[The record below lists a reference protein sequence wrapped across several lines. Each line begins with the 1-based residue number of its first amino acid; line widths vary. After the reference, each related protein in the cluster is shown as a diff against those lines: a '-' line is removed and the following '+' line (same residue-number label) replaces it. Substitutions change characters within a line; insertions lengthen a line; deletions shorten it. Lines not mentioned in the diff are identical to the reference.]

1 MAAGHPPVGLEGTSP
16 PRAPEP
22 GGTGADP
29 RGVGPDDAFP
39 SFGARRDHGARA
51 PSGGSSRRAPTTNSH
66 KRSEEARRFA
76 ASAAAMQRELVREL
90 RRGEMRSARVP
101 KKAPPDASGPGYLE
115 TFPRGAVSGESKP
128 TLLRDLERMLRD
140 KLRLARRAA
149 GVDDERGDDARSRDD
164 RSADDPD
171 AYASLDAHRQT
182 FDAFVDAFTTY
193 KPLLSEIKRRY
204 DRALDGALRS
214 ERACAGLRA
223 EVAAAERRRLAEVRD
238 ARAETVTKAANVRG
252 DALRRAAA
260 AEAKAAAAEA
270 RAAAA
275 EAETARWRA
284 HAEAAD
290 LKTAEAEERSAVL
303 RRRAEAETSWAE
315 ARGDAAERL
324 LRSEMVPVPR
334 DFAREDAELVDG
346 EGGLNREQKG
356 GEPPPPG
363 EGHGEEK
370 VGGAEGAHA
379 PEVQPEQPLKR

>member
-101 KKAPPDASGPGYLE
+101 KKAPPDASGPGYFE

-149 GVDDERGDDARSRDD
+149 GVDDERGDDERSL
-164 RSADDPD
+164 SAADDPD
-171 AYASLDAHRQT
+171 AFASLDAYRQT

-238 ARAETVTKAANVRG
+238 ARAETMTKAANVRG

-290 LKTAEAEERSAVL
+290 LKIAEAEERSAVL

-363 EGHGEEK
+363 EGHGEET
-370 VGGAEGAHA
+370 VGGAEKARA
-379 PEVQPEQPLKR
+379 PEVQPEQR

>member
-1 MAAGHPPVGLEGTSP
+1 
-16 PRAPEP
+16 
-22 GGTGADP
+22 
-29 RGVGPDDAFP
+29 
-39 SFGARRDHGARA
+39 
-51 PSGGSSRRAPTTNSH
+51 
-66 KRSEEARRFA
+66 
-76 ASAAAMQRELVREL
+76 MQRELVREL

-128 TLLRDLERMLRD
+128 TLLRDLEQMLRD

-363 EGHGEEK
+363 EGHGEET

-379 PEVQPEQPLKR
+379 PEVQSEQPLKR

>member
-29 RGVGPDDAFP
+29 RRVGPDDAFP

-101 KKAPPDASGPGYLE
+101 KKAPPGVLSGPGYLE

-164 RSADDPD
+164 RWADDPDD

-238 ARAETVTKAANVRG
+238 ARAETMTKAANVRG

-260 AEAKAAAAEA
+260 AEAKVAAAEA

-363 EGHGEEK
+363 EGHGEET

-379 PEVQPEQPLKR
+379 PEVQPEQR

>member
-101 KKAPPDASGPGYLE
+101 KKAPPGVLSGPGYLE

-140 KLRLARRAA
+140 KLRLARSAA

-164 RSADDPD
+164 RWADDPDD

-238 ARAETVTKAANVRG
+238 ARAETMTKAANVRG

-363 EGHGEEK
+363 EGHGEET

-379 PEVQPEQPLKR
+379 PEVQPEQR

>member
-101 KKAPPDASGPGYLE
+101 KKAPPDASGPGYFE

-149 GVDDERGDDARSRDD
+149 GVDDERGDDERSL
-164 RSADDPD
+164 SAADDPD
-171 AYASLDAHRQT
+171 AFASLDAYRQT

-238 ARAETVTKAANVRG
+238 ARAETMTKAAHVRG

-260 AEAKAAAAEA
+260 AEAGRGGGA
-270 RAAAA
+270 RAAA

-363 EGHGEEK
+363 EGHGEET
-370 VGGAEGAHA
+370 VGGAEKARA
-379 PEVQPEQPLKR
+379 PEVQPEQR

>member
-101 KKAPPDASGPGYLE
+101 KKAPPDASGPGYFE

-149 GVDDERGDDARSRDD
+149 GVDDERGDDERSL
-164 RSADDPD
+164 SAADDPD
-171 AYASLDAHRQT
+171 AFASLDAYRQT

-238 ARAETVTKAANVRG
+238 ARAETMTKAANVRG

-270 RAAAA
+270 RA
-275 EAETARWRA
+275 RRP
-284 HAEAAD
+284 
-290 LKTAEAEERSAVL
+290 RP
-303 RRRAEAETSWAE
+303 RRRAG
-315 ARGDAAERL
+315 ARTRRL
-324 LRSEMVPVPR
+324 LT
-334 DFAREDAELVDG
+334 
-346 EGGLNREQKG
+346 
-356 GEPPPPG
+356 
-363 EGHGEEK
+363 
-370 VGGAEGAHA
+370 
-379 PEVQPEQPLKR
+379 

>member
-51 PSGGSSRRAPTTNSH
+51 HSGGSSRRAPTTNSH

-101 KKAPPDASGPGYLE
+101 KKAPPDASGPGYFE

-149 GVDDERGDDARSRDD
+149 GVDDERGDDERSL
-164 RSADDPD
+164 SAADDPD
-171 AYASLDAHRQT
+171 AFASLDAYRQT

-214 ERACAGLRA
+214 ERACVGLRA
-223 EVAAAERRRLAEVRD
+223 EVAAAERRRLAETRD
-238 ARAETVTKAANVRG
+238 ARAETMTKAANMRG

-290 LKTAEAEERSAVL
+290 LKIAEAEERSAVL

-346 EGGLNREQKG
+346 EGAVSYTHLTL
-356 GEPPPPG
+356 PTILL
-363 EGHGEEK
+363 
-370 VGGAEGAHA
+370 V
-379 PEVQPEQPLKR
+379 

>member
-39 SFGARRDHGARA
+39 SFGARRDHVARA

-101 KKAPPDASGPGYLE
+101 KKAPPGVLSGPGYLE

-140 KLRLARRAA
+140 KLRLARSAA

-164 RSADDPD
+164 RWADDPDD

-238 ARAETVTKAANVRG
+238 ARAETMTKAANVRG

-363 EGHGEEK
+363 EGHGEET

-379 PEVQPEQPLKR
+379 PEVQPEQR

>member
-101 KKAPPDASGPGYLE
+101 KKAPPGVRSGPGYLE

-164 RSADDPD
+164 RWADDPDD

-238 ARAETVTKAANVRG
+238 ARAETMTKAANVRG

-363 EGHGEEK
+363 EGHGEET

-379 PEVQPEQPLKR
+379 PEVQPEQR

>member
-101 KKAPPDASGPGYLE
+101 KKAPPDASGPGYFE

-149 GVDDERGDDARSRDD
+149 GVDDERGDDERSL
-164 RSADDPD
+164 SAADDPD
-171 AYASLDAHRQT
+171 AFASLDAYRQT

-238 ARAETVTKAANVRG
+238 ARAETMTKAANVRG

-270 RAAAA
+270 RGGGRGRDGAL
-275 EAETARWRA
+275 AR
-284 HAEAAD
+284 
-290 LKTAEAEERSAVL
+290 
-303 RRRAEAETSWAE
+303 
-315 ARGDAAERL
+315 ARG
-324 LRSEMVPVPR
+324 
-334 DFAREDAELVDG
+334 G
-346 EGGLNREQKG
+346 C
-356 GEPPPPG
+356 
-363 EGHGEEK
+363 
-370 VGGAEGAHA
+370 
-379 PEVQPEQPLKR
+379 